1 MTKVSIKQAA
11 QYTGLSEIKVRAA
24 MRTDG
29 LMWKR
34 IGNQPVT
41 TYEWIHQWL
50 RF

>member
-1 MTKVSIKQAA
+1 MKPISIRQAA
-11 QYTGLSEIKVRAA
+11 RYTGLNEIQIRAA
-24 MRTDG
+24 MKTDG

-34 IGNQPVT
+34 LAGRPAT